1 MSKSIV
7 AVALAA
13 LLVGCGGGDSEKAV
27 KLQKEVGELQQ
38 EVAALR
44 AELDAERNGP
54 ERLLAKAKNE
64 IAKDRLAE
72 GKKTLSGLVDRYP
85 ESSQAKDAGAELAS
99 VSQRIEAAE
108 KAKQAEAARLAA
120 EQERALARLN
130 ANLQK
135 RTDEIKGITW
145 FSHKTEPVLDTHMS
159 LYFGTKDGS
168 AAGYPLRMKFHYFA
182 DDWLF
187 IGSVTIKADDQI
199 YTLESMDFERDNG
212 SGSIWE
218 WSDSPVDDMA
228 MLGKIVAAKKV
239 VIRFDGRQY
248 YNDFVLPEAQKT
260 AMKEVML
267 AWQRYGG
274 KA

>member
-1 MSKSIV
+1 MNKYIV
-7 AVALAA
+7 AVTLAA
-13 LLVGCGGGDSEKAV
+13 LLVGCGNGDSEKTV

-64 IAKDRLAE
+64 IAIDRLAE
-72 GKKTLSGLVDRYP
+72 AKKTLAGLVNRYP
-85 ESSQAKDAGAELAS
+85 ESNQAKDAGVEL
-99 VSQRIEAAE
+99 VGVNQRIEAAE
-108 KAKQAEAARLAA
+108 KAKQAEAAKLAA

-182 DDWLF
+182 DSWLF

-199 YTLESMDFERDNG
+199 YTLGSMDFERDNG

-218 WSDSPVDDMA
+218 WSDTPVDDMA
-228 MLGKIVAAKKV
+228 MLSKIVAAKKV
-239 VIRFDGRQY
+239 MIRFDGRQY
-248 YNDFVLPEAQKT
+248 YNDFVLPEAQKN